1 MKEYRKAVQLF
12 ELTLDHTSSSLNEMW
27 EPTLVNLGHAL
38 RKLKEYQKAVSYYEK
53 ALTLPTKS
61 LSAFA
66 GLAYTYHLM
75 DNFEA
80 AINYYHKALWL
91 KPDDQFCTDMLT
103 YALESICQS
112 TARRR
117 IVWA

>member
-1 MKEYRKAVQLF
+1 MRLSIYC
-12 ELTLDHTSSSLNEMW
+12 LN
-27 EPTLVNLGHAL
+27 
-38 RKLKEYQKAVSYYEK
+38 REYQKAVSCYEK
-53 ALTLPTKS
+53 ALTFPTKS

-66 GLAYTYHLM
+66 GLAYSYHLM

-80 AINYYHKALWL
+80 AINYYHKHQMLYWPVAFSCVSFFGQALWL
-91 KPDDQFCTDMLT
+91 KPDDQFCTEMLT

-117 IVWA
+117 PS

>member
-1 MKEYRKAVQLF
+1 MKEYQKAVQWF
-12 ELTLDHTSSSLNEMW
+12 ELTLDHTSSALNEMW

-53 ALTLPTKS
+53 ALTFPTKS

-75 DNFEA
+75 SVKDHIA
-80 AINYYHKALWL
+80 SSIW
-91 KPDDQFCTDMLT
+91 TDLR
-103 YALESICQS
+103 SIDIHLMN
-112 TARRR
+112 A
-117 IVWA
+117 